1 MANIMTQNQKKKKST
16 ISWIKKSSFIL
27 VSLFLL
33 YVIAGFWVVPPL
45 LKPRLEDELTS
56 QIGRK
61 VTIEEIKLN
70 PLALSATTKNL
81 TVYEIDGE
89 PFAGFEELFVN
100 AQISSIVK
108 WAITFK
114 EIRILA
120 PFGVLKLLPEKKLN
134 IDDLLAKFSQPMH
147 TSIQKAELPR
157 AFISKLQVEEGKFS
171 VDDLTGTESILDTT
185 SPITFTLENL
195 STLKER
201 QGAYKFVGVGALGG
215 QYELDGQLSVNPVR
229 VEGSYSTKGTNLNK
243 LWKHLKDQVSFQI
256 INGTIRASGNYTLEF
271 IDGTLNAKLQ
281 NGEFELKDFQVTEKG
296 KDKAFISLPSFSCL
310 LYTSDAADDQWRV

>member
-1 MANIMTQNQKKKKST
+1 MTQNQKKKKST

-100 AQISSIVK
+100 TQLSSILK

-120 PFGVLKLLPEKKLN
+120 PFGVLKLLPKKKLN
-134 IDDLLAKFSQPMH
+134 IDDILSKVSQPKH
-147 TSIQKAELPR
+147 TPIQKAELPR
-157 AFISKLQVEEGKFS
+157 AVISKLQVIEGKFS
-171 VDDLTGTESILDTT
+171 VDDLTGTESIHDTF
-185 SPITFTLENL
+185 SP
-195 STLKER
+195 
-201 QGAYKFVGVGALGG
+201 
-215 QYELDGQLSVNPVR
+215 
-229 VEGSYSTKGTNLNK
+229 
-243 LWKHLKDQVSFQI
+243 
-256 INGTIRASGNYTLEF
+256 
-271 IDGTLNAKLQ
+271 
-281 NGEFELKDFQVTEKG
+281 
-296 KDKAFISLPSFSCL
+296 LPSL
-310 LYTSDAADDQWRV
+310 WRT